1 MNVFLIADI
10 PDQKG
15 GGDEIF
21 VYDEVVEP
29 AG

>member
-10 PDQKG
+10 PDQK